1 MKRTSWS
8 AGLSVSADGVGVVA
22 HAGSVATR
30 LLADRIGL
38 TGELSKAMV
47 RRNFNPGHDRGRVL
61 TDVAVMLADGGE
73 AIADIDVLRHQA
85 GVLGPLAS
93 PPTVWRTL
101 DEVTPGRLK
110 KIATARARVRR
121 HVWAQLPDGVP
132 ASKAAGT
139 DLDDDLIVLDVDAT
153 IVVTHSEK
161 ENAAPTF
168 KRTFGF
174 HPLGV
179 WCDNTTEF
187 LAAKLRAGNA
197 GSNTAADH
205 IEVLTDAI
213 AQIPGTHRRKLLI
226 RSDGAGASHQLLD
239 WLTEQG
245 KARGRSVEYSV
256 GFPITEALRDAID
269 LVPKKVWTPAIDA
282 DGEVREGGDVAELTG
297 LIAKDVLAKWPSG
310 MRVIVRR
317 ERPHPGAQLSLF
329 EERDGWR
336 YQAFVTNTMVG
347 QLAFLEARHR
357 AHARVEDRIR
367 HAKDSGLGRFP
378 SRQFDIN
385 EVWLMLVQIAADL
398 TAWTRLLALTG
409 DAKNLATCE
418 PKALRYRFLHVPAR
432 LTHSARRRR
441 LRIPQTWPWA
451 AAVVAVFANI
461 AAIPQ
466 PA

>member
-8 AGLSVSADGVGVVA
+8 SGLSVTSDGVGVVA

-30 LLADRIGL
+30 LLADRTGL
-38 TGELSKAMV
+38 TGELSKAMA

-85 GVLGPLAS
+85 GVLGPVAS

-101 DEVTPGRLK
+101 DEVTPARLK
-110 KIATARARVRR
+110 KVQAARARTRR
-121 HVWAQLPDGVP
+121 HVWSQLPDGVP
-132 ASKAAGT
+132 ASRVAGT
-139 DLDDDLIVLDVDAT
+139 ELDDDLIVLDADAT

-161 ENAAPTF
+161 EQAAPTF

-179 WCDNTTEF
+179 WCDNTSEF
-187 LAAKLRAGNA
+187 LTAKLRAGNA
-197 GSNTAADH
+197 GSNTAVDH
-205 IEVLTDAI
+205 VEVLTDAI
-213 AQIPGTHRRKLLI
+213 AQIPAAHRKKLLI
-226 RSDGAGASHQLLD
+226 RSDGAGASHKLLD
-239 WLTEQG
+239 WLTERD
-245 KARGRSVEYSV
+245 KVRGRSVEYSV
-256 GFPITEALRDAID
+256 GFAITESLREAID
-269 LVPKKVWTPAIDA
+269 LVPKKIWTPALDA

-297 LIAKDVLAKWPSG
+297 LIEKSVLAKWPDG

-336 YQAFVTNTMVG
+336 YQAFVTNTKVG

-385 EVWLMLVQIAADL
+385 EVWLMLAQIAADL

-409 DAKNLATCE
+409 DAKILAPCE

-432 LTHSARRRR
+432 LTHGARRRR
-441 LRIPQTWPWA
+441 LRIPKTWPWA
-451 AAVVAVFANI
+451 AAIVAVFANI

>member
-1 MKRTSWS
+1 M
-8 AGLSVSADGVGVVA
+8 SADGVGVVA

-30 LLADRIGL
+30 LVADRTGL
-38 TGELSKAMV
+38 TAELSKAMV
-47 RRNFNPGHDRGRVL
+47 RRNFVPGHDRGRVL
-61 TDVAVMLADGGE
+61 ADVAVMLADGGE

-85 GVLGPLAS
+85 GVLGPVAS

-101 DEVTPGRLK
+101 DEVGPGRLK
-110 KIATARARVRR
+110 KIAIARARARR
-121 HVWAQLPDGVP
+121 HVWSLLPGGVP
-132 ASKAAGT
+132 ASRVAGT
-139 DLDDDLIVLDVDAT
+139 DLGEIITLDIDAT
-153 IVVTHSEK
+153 IVVAHSEK
-161 ENAAPTF
+161 ENAAATY
-168 KRTFGF
+168 KRTFGY

-179 WCDNTTEF
+179 WCDNTSEF

-197 GSNTAADH
+197 GSNTTADH

-213 AQIPGTHRRKLLI
+213 AQVPGTHRRKLLI
-226 RSDGAGASHQLLD
+226 RSDGAGASHGLLD

-245 KARGRSVEYSV
+245 QVRGRSVEYTV
-256 GFPITEALRDAID
+256 GFAITEKLRDAID
-269 LVPKKVWTPAIDA
+269 LVPKKVWTPALDA
-282 DGEVREGGDVAELTG
+282 DGGIREGGDVAELTG
-297 LIAKDVLAKWPSG
+297 LIDPRVLGKWPPG

-336 YQAFVTNTMVG
+336 YQAFVTNTFVG

-378 SRQFDIN
+378 SREFAIN
-385 EVWLMLVQIAADL
+385 QTWLTLVQTAADL
-398 TAWTRLLALTG
+398 TAWTRLLGFIG
-409 DAKNLATCE
+409 DATVLATCE

-441 LRIPQTWPWA
+441 LRIPESWPWA